1 MNISSETLLNL
12 LASYLYPFIRISAI
26 VSVAPI
32 IGTRIVPVRTKI
44 GLSIALTIIIVPL
57 LDAAV
62 FIEPF
67 SVHGVLTIM
76 TQILIGVMLGFM
88 LRMVFSAVESGG
100 QVIGMTMGLGFAQM
114 NDPANGII
122 VPVISQFYV
131 VLATLMFLALNGH
144 LILIE
149 VLADSFRTIPIDIMN
164 IGTTG
169 IWELLSWASWIFKG
183 AVLIALP
190 AVVALLLV
198 NISFGVMMRAAP
210 QLNVFA
216 IGFPITLTL
225 GFIFILVSIPIFL
238 PQFSNLLDHSF
249 LSIDKIILRN

>member
-1 MNISSETLLNL
+1 
-12 LASYLYPFIRISAI
+12 
-26 VSVAPI
+26 
-32 IGTRIVPVRTKI
+32 
-44 GLSIALTIIIVPL
+44 
-57 LDAAV
+57 
-62 FIEPF
+62 
-67 SVHGVLTIM
+67 
-76 TQILIGVMLGFM
+76 
-88 LRMVFSAVESGG
+88 
-100 QVIGMTMGLGFAQM
+100 
-114 NDPANGII
+114 
-122 VPVISQFYV
+122 
-131 VLATLMFLALNGH
+131 
-144 LILIE
+144 
-149 VLADSFRTIPIDIMN
+149 MN